1 MRNPPKNVPPKG
13 IPQQTPEQE
22 TEEASVNQV
31 ISSVENLIQNENTGN
46 DTITTLFAE
55 NSHAQKNVLL
65 QTSQA
70 FVSSVNSTSKGQR
83 RVLFD
88 NCSRKS
94 FVTNDV
100 KEQLKLLVIKSE
112 NISIK
117 VFGSTKTNL
126 EKFDVVQLKIQ
137 SCSSSNF
144 RIIEAIVVPTICSP
158 LSGQFTE
165 LAKNQYTHLNNI
177 QLSDCKVNNSDSQ
190 IDVLTDAD
198 HYWDVM
204 TGEVKRGSKGPVVV
218 KTVLGWVLNGTFQL
232 QSSSQTS
239 VNLCDS
245 HVLKMSTIEQKS
257 ICNNKFTS
265 FGKSKTVT
273 KRKTLVCRHLFKK

>member
-22 TEEASVNQV
+22 TEEASINQV
-31 ISSVENLIQNENTGN
+31 ISSVESLIQNENIGN
-46 DTITTLFAE
+46 DTTTTLFTE
-55 NSHAQKNVLL
+55 NSCA

-70 FVSSVNSTSKGQR
+70 SVSSVNSTSKGQR

-100 KEQLKLLVIKSE
+100 KEQLKLLVLKSE

-144 RIIEAIVVPTICSP
+144 KIIEAIVMPTICSP
-158 LSGQFTE
+158 LSGQFIE

-190 IDVLTDAD
+190 IDVLTGAD

-204 TGEVKRGSKGPVVV
+204 TGEVKPGSTGPVAI
-218 KTVLGWVLNGTFQL
+218 KTVLEWVLNGPFQL

>member
-83 RVLFD
+83 KVLFR
-88 NCSRKS
+88 NCSQKS

-100 KEQLKLLVIKSE
+100 KEQLKLHVIES
-112 NISIK
+112 
-117 VFGSTKTNL
+117 
-126 EKFDVVQLKIQ
+126 
-137 SCSSSNF
+137 
-144 RIIEAIVVPTICSP
+144 
-158 LSGQFTE
+158 
-165 LAKNQYTHLNNI
+165 
-177 QLSDCKVNNSDSQ
+177 
-190 IDVLTDAD
+190 
-198 HYWDVM
+198 
-204 TGEVKRGSKGPVVV
+204 
-218 KTVLGWVLNGTFQL
+218 
-232 QSSSQTS
+232 
-239 VNLCDS
+239 
-245 HVLKMSTIEQKS
+245 
-257 ICNNKFTS
+257 
-265 FGKSKTVT
+265 
-273 KRKTLVCRHLFKK
+273 